1 MSTGAR
7 RAANVAP
14 PGYTAAVP
22 RAPARTLTLR
32 PADPFDLI
40 RWLARSQSDPRK
52 AVAELVQNSID
63 AHARRVAIERRRLRG
78 GPALVVRDDGEGV
91 LPELS
96 REEALRFI
104 ATNIGS
110 SRKRNLSPE
119 ERRRLVVTGQYGVGL
134 LGFWSIGH
142 RMEIRSRVGGSP
154 VQVLRLVEDEP
165 RVALDTVSA
174 EIAAPE
180 TFTEIVVTEL
190 HDTASRALSGRRLAE
205 YLAAE
210 LRGPILASGVEV
222 EIRDAMAR
230 GLAQKRFPVAPR
242 PFTGERL
249 ALPADFPVE
258 GHPPIRLELYLARGA
273 ERPAVQVSCAGTL
286 VADDA
291 GELHALDLDQGPWVG
306 CELAG
311 LLEFPGFTVPPG
323 SRRGVVPDGA
333 AEAFAA
339 AMKALAPLV
348 EAELRRLERERRA
361 AADRQVVEDLRRAL
375 RGLRSRLPQY
385 DLPPV
390 LGGRGEADGAEGSGA
405 RAAADASEADV
416 APMAQPELFPAG
428 PLASARIVPDPV
440 EVAPGREHRV
450 RAEALDGEGRRIRRG
465 VAFRWTVEG
474 TGFSVRGEGV
484 RPAVAAEA
492 GVRPGTT
499 GRLRV
504 EAGEEERRAV
514 AEARVEAV
522 EAKVDEAGLGIPEPN
537 LVDSPGET
545 WRSRFD
551 GARWDVNA
559 MHEDYL
565 ALKGEARARL
575 RYLLTLLAK
584 DLSQHAHR
592 VPGAV
597 EASEDVVAILALA
610 ERNLRGA

>member
-1 MSTGAR
+1 M
-7 RAANVAP
+7 P
-14 PGYTAAVP
+14 K
-22 RAPARTLTLR
+22 APARTLVLR

-63 AHARRVAIERRRLRG
+63 AHARHVAIERRRLRG

-91 LPELS
+91 LPGLG

-119 ERRRLVVTGQYGVGL
+119 QRRRLVITGQYGVGL

-142 RMEIRSRVGGSP
+142 RMEIRSRLGGSGLH
-154 VQVLRLVEDEP
+154 VLRLVEDEP
-165 RVALDTVSA
+165 RVALDELPV
-174 EIAAPE
+174 EIGAPE
-180 TFTEIVVTEL
+180 TSTEIVVTEL

-210 LRGPILASGVEV
+210 LRGPILASGAEV

-242 PFTGERL
+242 PFAGERL
-249 ALPADFPVE
+249 HLPDEFPVN
-258 GHPPIRLELYLARGA
+258 GNPPARLELYLARGA
-273 ERPAVQVSCAGTL
+273 EWPAVQVSCAGTL
-286 VADDA
+286 VADDIA
-291 GELHALDLDQGPWVG
+291 ELHALDLAEPPWVG
-306 CELAG
+306 CQLAG
-311 LLEFPGFTVPPG
+311 LIEFTGFTVPPG

-333 AEAFAA
+333 AEAFAG
-339 AMKALAPLV
+339 AMRELRPLV

-361 AADRQVVEDLRRAL
+361 AADRQVVEELRRAL

-385 DLPPV
+385 DLPAV
-390 LGGRGEADGAEGSGA
+390 LGGRGEEGE
-405 RAAADASEADV
+405 RADAPGAPEVPDGDV
-416 APMAQPELFPAG
+416 IPMAQPELFPAG
-428 PLASARIVPDPV
+428 PLAAARIVPDPV
-440 EVAPGREHRV
+440 EVAPGHEHRA
-450 RAEALDGEGRRIRRG
+450 RAEALDGEGRRIRQG
-465 VAFRWTVEG
+465 VAFRWSVEG
-474 TGFSVRGEGV
+474 AGFSVRGEGA

-492 GVRPGTT
+492 GLRPGAAA
-499 GRLRV
+499 RLRV
-504 EAGEEERRAV
+504 EAEKDGRRAA
-514 AEARVEAV
+514 AEAAVEAV
-522 EAKVDEAGLGIPEPN
+522 EPRVDEAGLGIPEPN
-537 LVDSPGET
+537 LVDAPGQT

-551 GARWDVNA
+551 GKRWEVNQ

-575 RYLLTLLAK
+575 RYLLALLAK
-584 DLSQHAHR
+584 DLAQHAHR

-597 EASEDVVAILALA
+597 EASEDVAAILALV

>member
-1 MSTGAR
+1 MSK
-7 RAANVAP
+7 
-14 PGYTAAVP
+14 
-22 RAPARTLTLR
+22 APARTLTLR

-63 AHARRVAIERRRLRG
+63 AHARHVSIERRRLRG

-91 LPELS
+91 LPGLG

-119 ERRRLVVTGQYGVGL
+119 ERRRLVITGQYGVGL
-134 LGFWSIGH
+134 LGFWSIGR
-142 RMEIRSRVGGSP
+142 RMEIRSRCGGSA
-154 VQVLRLVEDEP
+154 VHVLRLVEDEP
-165 RVALDTVSA
+165 RVALDVLPA
-174 EIAAPE
+174 EIGAPE

-210 LRGPILASGVEV
+210 LRGPILASGAEV

-249 ALPADFPVE
+249 HLPDEFPVN
-258 GHPPIRLELYLARGA
+258 GYPAARLELYLARGA
-273 ERPAVQVSCAGTL
+273 ERPAIQVSCAGTL
-286 VADDA
+286 VADDV
-291 GELHALDLDQGPWVG
+291 GELHALDLAEPPWVG

-311 LLEFPGFTVPPG
+311 LIEFPGFAVPPG

-333 AEAFAA
+333 AEAFAG
-339 AMKALAPLV
+339 AMKELRPLV
-348 EAELRRLERERRA
+348 EGELRRLERERRV
-361 AADRQVVEDLRRAL
+361 AADRQVVEELRRAL
-375 RGLRSRLPQY
+375 RGLRHRLPQY

-390 LGGRGEADGAEGSGA
+390 LGGRGEEDGEAGERGA
-405 RAAADASEADV
+405 PEASEADV
-416 APMAQPELFPAG
+416 LPMAQPELFPAG
-428 PLASARIVPDPV
+428 PLAAARIVPDPV
-440 EVAPGREHRV
+440 EVAPGREHRA
-450 RAEALDGEGRRIRRG
+450 RAEALDGEGRRIRHG
-465 VAFRWTVEG
+465 VAFRWSVEG
-474 TGFSVRGEGV
+474 AGFEVRGEGA
-484 RPAVAAEA
+484 RPAVIAEA
-492 GVRPGTT
+492 GVRPGATA
-499 GRLRV
+499 RLRL
-504 EAGEEERRAV
+504 EAEQDGRRAA
-514 AEARVEAV
+514 AEAAIEAV
-522 EAKVDEAGLGIPEPN
+522 EPRVDEAGLGIPEPN
-537 LVDSPGET
+537 LVDAPGET

-551 GARWDVNA
+551 GTRWEVNQ

-575 RYLLTLLAK
+575 RYLLALLAK
-584 DLSQHAHR
+584 DLAQHAHR

-597 EASEDVVAILALA
+597 EASEDVAAILALV